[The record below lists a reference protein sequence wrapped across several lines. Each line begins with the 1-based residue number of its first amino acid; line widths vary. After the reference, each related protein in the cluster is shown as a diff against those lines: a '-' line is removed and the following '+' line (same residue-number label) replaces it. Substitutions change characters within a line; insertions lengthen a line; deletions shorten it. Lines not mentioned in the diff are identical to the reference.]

1 MRPEQTSGI
10 RTTAHGPH
18 LYTIRCEGVVWL
30 LSLHQINQPVQLRI
44 VVELDHDL
52 ALAFFVAFQ
61 VHLSTKC

>member
-1 MRPEQTSGI
+1 MT
-10 RTTAHGPH
+10 HGPH
-18 LYTIRCEGVVWL
+18 LYTIRCEGADGL